1 MRESSHLEVT
11 FPFPFCPNGFSYH
24 ALFRILAFCLTLPLL
39 GESPSFS
46 LDPVLETSLSQTGIS
61 FLALVVDSPSRKGI
75 LTRGNFSLEHS
86 APFPEDSILAL
97 GNLNDLFLRL
107 WFFRMEALGK
117 IQLQTPLVRYFPEEP
132 FLSIAPD
139 LTLDDLLNSQTGLSF
154 REDRFLMQG
163 EHWVDSWA
171 ELRTLET
178 RILLERGDRSG
189 RTVLESV
196 LLRELV
202 TRISKESY
210 RQTIQKDLW
219 NPLGLSSLSFAP
231 QKAKQRGMVS
241 YSYSFLRLHP
251 ISFST
256 RTKYLDNLLQVYG
269 KPGDVQKILSIF
281 TDPQSTFLTPEQK
294 NRFFQPKTYSKSSGE
309 KNYSYGFVKHPDS
322 RGDVFLSSFFGE
334 GSSSTLIFLPSQKS
348 SLFLIT
354 HSQSQPAIEQIAK
367 NLGSV
372 LLTGK
377 EVGEISGIDEKIY
390 SLLGISFL
398 LVSLVLLISNVVI
411 VVQVISKSTI
421 SEPKTVITGKFLISL
436 GSFLGLVWFRF
447 LIFPNLDSFSSLT
460 VRFASTSF
468 HGWKPEIYF
477 GFLSLLVTSFLYVLT
492 YALAISKYKIQIS
505 SRPKKRNATKHS

>member
-1 MRESSHLEVT
+1 MRDSSHSGIS
-11 FPFPFCPNGFSYH
+11 FPLSFRPKFLPYFV
-24 ALFRILAFCLTLPLL
+24 LFRTMALCLTLPLL
-39 GESPSFS
+39 GDSLPLP
-46 LDPVLETSLSQTGIS
+46 LDPVLESSLSRTGIP
-61 FLALVVDSPSRKGI
+61 FLALVVDSPLQKGI
-75 LTRGNFSLEHS
+75 FSKGTPVLGITT
-86 APFPEDSILAL
+86 PFLEDSVLAL

-117 IQLQTPLVRYFPEEP
+117 LQLQTPLARYFPEEP

-171 ELRTLET
+171 ELHTLET

-210 RQTIQKDLW
+210 KQTIQKDLW
-219 NPLGLSSLSFAP
+219 TPLGLSSFSFAP
-231 QKAKQRGMVS
+231 QKAKQRGS
-241 YSYSFLRLHP
+241 YSYFFLGLQP
-251 ISFST
+251 NLFST
-256 RTKYLDNLLQVYG
+256 RTKYLDNVLQVYG
-269 KPGDVQKILSIF
+269 KLGDVQKILSVF
-281 TDPQSTFLTPEQK
+281 TDSKSSFLTPEQK
-294 NRFFQPKTYSKSSGE
+294 VRFFQPKTYFKDATE
-309 KNYSYGFVKHPDS
+309 KNHSYGFVKHPES
-322 RGDVFLSSFFGE
+322 KGEVFLSSFWGE
-334 GSSSTLIFLPSQKS
+334 GFSGTLVFLPSQKS
-348 SLFLIT
+348 SFFLVT
-354 HSQSQPAIEQIAK
+354 HSQSQPAIERVAR

-377 EVGEISGIDEKIY
+377 EDGEISGIDEKIY
-390 SLLGISFL
+390 SLLGVSFL
-398 LVSLVLLISNVVI
+398 LVSLVLLISNAVI
-411 VVQVISKSTI
+411 VVRVISQPSV
-421 SEPKTVITGKFLISL
+421 SEPKTVIMGKFLISL

-447 LIFPNLDSFSSLT
+447 LVFPNLDSFSSLT

-477 GFLSLLVTSFLYVLT
+477 GFLSLLVTSFLYVMT
-492 YALAISKYKIQIS
+492 YALAISKYSTQIS
-505 SRPKKRNATKHS
+505 SRPKKRNASKHP